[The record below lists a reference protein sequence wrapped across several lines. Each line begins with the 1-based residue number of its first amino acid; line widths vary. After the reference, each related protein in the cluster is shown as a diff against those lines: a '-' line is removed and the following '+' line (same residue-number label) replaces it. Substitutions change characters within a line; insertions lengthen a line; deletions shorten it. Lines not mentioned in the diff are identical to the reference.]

1 MNMIYRSISAFS
13 AFCFQLAVLPYVNKC
28 HVCEREVNGAHVC
41 RDCKQAV
48 HFICGNPVPDT
59 EEGFGQP
66 VICFNCTGKANKPS
80 NDSSSVNGKLTMRLL
95 RLHYVLDYIL
105 IYTEYRRS
113 ARTSE
118 REKTFK
124 LYHAHL
130 SMLSPRM
137 GGGGQIPRVGKFDIA
152 AILKNGKDWERANI
166 KFVLQVHVLR
176 FN

>member
-1 MNMIYRSISAFS
+1 MIYRSISAFS

-137 GGGGQIPRVGKFDIA
+137 GGGNPGTIDCRRCYVVRILTILVDPRFPGWGN
-152 AILKNGKDWERANI
+152 LT
-166 KFVLQVHVLR
+166 
-176 FN
+176 